1 MHEER
6 RFRKAGCSSVID
18 YSKKINGVLQTVKP
32 SGIRKFFDIASEL
45 PDALSLGVGEPDFV
59 TPWGIRNYAIQSLQK
74 GKTSYTSNW
83 GLKELRCEISDYLSS
98 RFSLQYCA
106 EDEVFVTVGAS
117 EAIDVALR
125 TLVNAGDEVLVPDP
139 SYVSY
144 VPGIMLAGG
153 TAVPIKTCMEENFA
167 LNAQRLEEAIT
178 PRSKVLILPYP
189 NNPTGAILER
199 EQLESIA
206 EVAIKHDLMVISDE
220 IYAELTYG
228 GTHSSICSIAGMKE
242 RSVLISGFSKS
253 FAMTGWR
260 LGYVAAP
267 AQVCD
272 AMIKIHQYTI
282 MCAPTFSQYGGLY
295 ALKNGKTDG
304 YRDVEAMKE
313 QYDMRRR
320 YLVGK
325 FNEMGLTCFEPRGA
339 FYVFPCVKSSGL
351 SGEQFAEQ
359 LLYAKHVAV
368 VPGSAF
374 GEQGSDFVRCS
385 YACSMKTLKSA
396 CERIKEFL
404 DKIRG

>member
-1 MHEER
+1 M
-6 RFRKAGCSSVID
+6 D
-18 YSKKINGVLQTVKP
+18 YSKKINTVVQDIRP

-74 GKTSYTSNW
+74 GYTSYTSNW
-83 GLKELRCEISDYLSS
+83 GLKELRQEINEYLLS
-98 RFSLQYCA
+98 RFSLEYDYTN
-106 EDEVFVTVGAS
+106 EIFLTVGAS

-144 VPGIMLAGG
+144 VPGILLAGG
-153 TAVPIKTCMEENFA
+153 VPVAVKTCMEEKFA
-167 LNAQRLEEAIT
+167 LSATALERAIT
-178 PRSKVLILPYP
+178 PKSKVLILPYP
-189 NNPTGAILER
+189 NNPTGAVLKR
-199 EQLESIA
+199 AQLEQIA
-206 EVAIKHDLMVISDE
+206 EVVKRHDLMVISDE
-220 IYAELTYG
+220 IYAELSYG
-228 GTHSSICSIAGMKE
+228 EKHVSICGVNGMKE

-267 AQVCD
+267 RELCA

-282 MCAPTFSQYGGLY
+282 MCAPTFSQHAAVY
-295 ALKNGKTDG
+295 ALREGKRDG
-304 YRDVEAMKE
+304 YRDVELMKE

-320 YLVGK
+320 YLVSRL
-325 FNEMGLTCFEPRGA
+325 NEMGLSCFEPCGA
-339 FYVFPCVKSSGL
+339 FYAFPCVKSSGMN
-351 SGEQFAEQ
+351 GETFAEK
-359 LLYAKHVAV
+359 LLHAKHVAV

-374 GEQGSDFVRCS
+374 GEGGEDFVRCS

-396 CERIKEFL
+396 CERMEEFL
-404 DKIRG
+404 SDEAKARVCERS